1 MANKK
6 LFLGL
11 SLSPHDTAAAIV
23 QGGKI
28 ICVAEQ
34 ERFDRERH
42 SHNFPKDAIDFCLKK
57 AGVKDINDL
66 SGICV
71 GYDLME
77 RAKAR
82 FEMRF
87 IKSDPALSIQ
97 AAEQVIVDMKKA
109 AYAQNFFEE
118 VYGYKDN
125 VQFYDHYD
133 SHAAS
138 CYYPSPFKQAA
149 ILIIDGAGERHT
161 TRIYAADGTK
171 LKRLFEIEYPNSL
184 GRFYGWITDWLGFR
198 IDADEGKTMG
208 LASYGTLKL
217 LPKMRKLIKVNKN
230 GGYDLNMEYFN
241 FQRDSKNGLSEKFF
255 KEFGRKRKPDEPI
268 TQHHKDVAKAAQ
280 YITEEA
286 VLGLAKLAKRLTKET
301 NLCLSGGVILN
312 SVANGKIAASG
323 LFKDMYIYP
332 AAGDAGT
339 AVGAAL
345 HGYFLNEKKKE
356 FFPENQSPYLG
367 YEASEKEILKSLK
380 DNGLIYR
387 KCDDISKEVAQLLS
401 ENKIVAWYQGKAEIG
416 PRALGNRSIL
426 ADARLE
432 GNKDL
437 VNATKK
443 RESWRPFAPSVLKDH
458 ADEYFEMNGID
469 SPYMILTQT
478 VRKNKRK
485 IIPAITH
492 IDGTARV
499 QTVTKERNP
508 EYWEV
513 INEFYKLTG
522 VPVILNTSFNLAG
535 EPIVNTPGQAIK
547 SFLNSKLDVLAIED
561 YLVIK

>member
-23 QGGKI
+23 QDGKI
-28 ICVAEQ
+28 LCVAEQ

-66 SGICV
+66 SGISV

-87 IKSDPALSIQ
+87 MKDNPELSIQ

-109 AYAQNFFEE
+109 AHAQSFFEE
-118 VYGYKDN
+118 AYGYKGK

-138 CYYPSPFKQAA
+138 CYYPSSFKRAA

-241 FQRDSKNGLSEKFF
+241 FQRDSKNGLSDKFF
-255 KEFGRKRKPDEPI
+255 KEFGQKRKPNEPI
-268 TQHHKDVAKAAQ
+268 TQYHKDVARAAQ
-280 YITEEA
+280 HITEEA

-301 NLCLSGGVILN
+301 NLCLSGGVVLN

-339 AVGAAL
+339 AVGSAL
-345 HGYFLNEKKKE
+345 HGYFLNEKKKK
-356 FFPENQSPYLG
+356 FFADNQSPYLG
-367 YEASEKEILKSLK
+367 YQASEKEILKSLK
-380 DNGLIYR
+380 DNGLTYR
-387 KCDDISKEVAQLLS
+387 KCDDISKEIARLLS

-426 ADARLE
+426 ADPRLE

-469 SPYMILTQT
+469 SPYMILTQS

-508 EYWEV
+508 KYWAV

-535 EPIVNTPGQAIK
+535 EPIVNTPDHAIK
-547 SFLNSKLDVLAIED
+547 SFLNSKLDALAIED
-561 YLVIK
+561 YLVTK